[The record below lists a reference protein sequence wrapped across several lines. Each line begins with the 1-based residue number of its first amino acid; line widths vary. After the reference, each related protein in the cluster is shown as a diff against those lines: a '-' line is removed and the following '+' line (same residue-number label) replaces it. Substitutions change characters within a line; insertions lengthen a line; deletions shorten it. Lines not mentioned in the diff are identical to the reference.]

1 MEMLEVE
8 VARTVDRDQ
17 VLQALAARR
26 IEAKPLDEHDGR
38 LAIEV
43 ACADGERDDVCD
55 ELFAE
60 LEAWIT
66 EEGVPLVPLR
76 ANGSIFLR
84 PPGD

>member
-17 VLQALAARR
+17 LLLALAARR
-26 IEAKPLDEHDGR
+26 IEARPVDEPDGR

-43 ACADGERDDVCD
+43 ACADGERDDVSD

-60 LEAWIT
+60 LESWIKA
-66 EEGVPLVPLR
+66 EGLLLVPVR
-76 ANGSIFLR
+76 VNGSIFLR